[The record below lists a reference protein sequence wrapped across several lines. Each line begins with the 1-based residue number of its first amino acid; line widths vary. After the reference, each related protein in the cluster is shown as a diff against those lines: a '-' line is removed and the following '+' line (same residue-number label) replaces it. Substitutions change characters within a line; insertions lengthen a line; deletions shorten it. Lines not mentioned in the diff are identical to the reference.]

1 MDPELVDRIYECA
14 FMPDEWPSVLGELAA
29 IATARTGFL
38 FVSKG
43 EVHRV
48 ASSTDF
54 GLAIKPF
61 VESGMIAKTE
71 RSRRLLTARD
81 SRFLTEAELY
91 PAGDSANDPSYRN
104 LLYPRGLGHAAATAV
119 PLATGVSFMI
129 SLEREFARGP
139 VERGAL
145 DKLDDI
151 RPHIARAAT
160 MSARLQ
166 LERARATTQVLEA
179 LGLAALVFDD
189 SGKVIAANPLIEAM
203 TNEIRWLARDR
214 LSLSDR
220 NADLLLRAAIE
231 FDRRRGRRDRALLSG
246 SRRRWVRDHG
256 RSRRADPLV
265 RARHLRSLRR
275 RAGADSSV
283 CPERAFSGDREIFV
297 RPHSGRSEGGPRS
310 GRGKD
315 GCGHRFGRGSVG
327 EHDSNPRARRS
338 RKDRLQSTD
347 GRGRFARRSLG
358 DATETDLTKT
368 KIDRPHQ
375 N

>member
-231 FDRRRGRRDRALLSG
+231 SIGAADGATARSFP
-246 SRRRWVRDHG
+246 VR
-256 RSRRADPLV
+256 
-265 RARHLRSLRR
+265 
-275 RAGADSSV
+275 GADGSATMVAHVVPIRLSA
-283 CPERAFSGDREIFV
+283 RDIFV
-297 RPHSGRSEGGPRS
+297 RCAGVLALTPLSAP
-310 GRGKD
+310 
-315 GCGHRFGRGSVG
+315 
-327 EHDSNPRARRS
+327 NAP
-338 RKDRLQSTD
+338 
-347 GRGRFARRSLG
+347 SL
-358 DATETDLTKT
+358 AIVKSLFDLTPAEARVARDLAEGKT
-368 KIDRPHQ
+368 VADIASGAGASESTIRTHVRGVLEKTGCNRQTDVVALLAGLSATRLKPI
-375 N
+375 